1 MRRNAWLLVIILIA
15 LLLGVNNT
23 IYYFTTKDTLEDRL
37 QHEMESVAKQIE
49 ISIELSRNGAEEY
62 QEQIGRELRVASIAT
77 QYALSPDVEKV
88 SNAQLVELSKKLDMV
103 GITLLKRTPDNIYL
117 YKSSIPKQIGYK
129 TSSWKPWYQA
139 FNQLYDE
146 HRVTIDWGQSLTN
159 FWTGPFEF
167 ATTDTSSIQKWGYYF
182 DGTTNYMIDP
192 FISYDS
198 RQRDYDNATGVERLI
213 SQTLKENQTLSEIT
227 IINPET
233 FPKGEKTTTI
243 TDNGEE
249 LEHMTQNPI
258 INGNYTYKHN
268 DDVKNVALANES
280 NKTVSQ
286 DTVINGKHVVKLFI
300 PVDITDKVASM
311 LDENGQP
318 LNRYVIALVSDYATI
333 QQTLDKQF
341 GNIVLIIVVVTG
353 LSLLA
358 LYFIVSAYRKSQD
371 KLIRKA
377 QETYLDEI
385 NGLFQSIRAQRHDFV
400 NHVQTI
406 SSLAELG
413 KTNELKAYASDLT
426 GEIRQMN
433 DIINIGNPAIAAL
446 IRAKSLQA
454 EVLKVDF
461 QTEFHDMNQMGLGM
475 KSLDMTRLL
484 GNLIDNAFD
493 EVLKYG
499 EEQRTVH
506 IEASQQQGFYQFAVS
521 NTCLQADELMS
532 KPLFQAGYTSKKDG
546 HSGLGLH
553 IVKSIVD
560 QYKGII
566 NLAVNEPNVVTF
578 IIKVP
583 N

>member
-1 MRRNAWLLVIILIA
+1 MRRNAWLLVILLIA

-62 QEQIGRELRVASIAT
+62 QEQIGRELRAASIAA

-88 SNAQLVELSKKLDMV
+88 SNAQLAEISKKLDMV
-103 GITLLKRTPDNIYL
+103 GITLLKKTPDNIIL
-117 YKSSIPKQIGYK
+117 YKSSIEKQMGYK
-129 TSSWKPWYQA
+129 TSTWKPWYQA
-139 FNQLYDE
+139 FNQLFDE

-167 ATTDTSSIQKWGYYF
+167 ATTDTSAIQKWGYYY

-198 RQRDYDNATGVERLI
+198 RQRDYDDATGVERLI
-213 SQTLKENQTLSEIT
+213 SQTLKENRTLSEIT

-233 FPKGEKTTTI
+233 FGNGKKTTI
-243 TDNGEE
+243 TDNGDE

-258 INGNYTYKHN
+258 INGTYTYKH
-268 DDVKNVALANES
+268 DDDIANVAMANDRNVKVYE
-280 NKTVSQ
+280 NA
-286 DTVINGKHVVKLFI
+286 VINGKHVVKVFI
-300 PVDITDKVASM
+300 PVDIENKVASM
-311 LDENGQP
+311 LDEKGQP
-318 LNRYVIALVSDYATI
+318 LNRYVISLVSDYATI

-341 GNIVLIIVVVTG
+341 GNIVLIIVIVTV
-353 LSLLA
+353 LSLIA
-358 LYFIVSAYRKSQD
+358 LYFILSAYRKSQD

-385 NGLFQSIRAQRHDFV
+385 NGLFQSIRSQRHDFV

-406 SSLAELG
+406 HALAELG
-413 KTNELKAYASDLT
+413 KTEELKAYTAELT

-454 EVLKVDF
+454 EMLKVEFKIDF
-461 QTEFHDMNQMGLGM
+461 KDMNHLELGM

-493 EVLKYG
+493 EVLKYA

-506 IEASQQQGFYQFAVS
+506 IAGCQKPGYYQFTVS
-521 NTCLQADELMS
+521 NTCLQAEELAN
-532 KPLFQAGYTSKKDG
+532 KPLFQAGYTSKDGG

-566 NLAVNEPNVVTF
+566 NLAINEPNVVTF

-583 N
+583 V